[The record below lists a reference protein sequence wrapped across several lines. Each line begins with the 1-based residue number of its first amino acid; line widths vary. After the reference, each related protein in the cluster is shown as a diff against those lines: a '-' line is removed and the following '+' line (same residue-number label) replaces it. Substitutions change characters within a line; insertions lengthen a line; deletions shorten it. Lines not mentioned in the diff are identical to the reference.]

1 MNRLETHKHVQIKEH
16 LRKNTPKCPGIPSLP
31 PTSTNKSR
39 DVYKII
45 PQSFLGCQLHTGG
58 IWGTL
63 GDAPSMKSWQCPQLP
78 GHTSSPPSK
87 GPCFCG
93 PAAGNTPPHLPGKLR
108 PTPHIPSVV
117 SLPQRTLPDSPCHL
131 LTLWTSLV
139 ASC

>member
-1 MNRLETHKHVQIKEH
+1 MNRLETHTHVQIKEH

-78 GHTSSPPSK
+78 GHTSSPPSLGALASAGLLPETLPHTYPANSDPPLTSHLQCLFLK
-87 GPCFCG
+87 GHFL
-93 PAAGNTPPHLPGKLR
+93 TPPV
-108 PTPHIPSVV
+108 IFSPSGPL
-117 SLPQRTLPDSPCHL
+117 S
-131 LTLWTSLV
+131 
-139 ASC
+139 